1 MEDLMRPRA
10 LLAALALLLC
20 VGASPAAA
28 AKPRLLVIG
37 DSLAIGT
44 EAPLAGLLGDWNIR
58 TVARIGRPLDEGMRV
73 FRALSPPPVVTAF
86 SLFTN
91 DDPGNVTALV
101 RAVRE
106 SLDLEHGAA
115 CSIWA
120 TVVRPAVAGRSYS
133 PVNRRLKRL
142 ARRPAMLGRLV
153 IVPWAEKVRRH
164 GDWMGP
170 DRVHPTYDGY
180 QARARLYAGAVRRC
194 AATFAPDDR

>member
-1 MEDLMRPRA
+1 VRPRA
-10 LLAALALLLC
+10 LLCLLAFALLS
-20 VGASPAAA
+20 APAAA

-44 EAPLAGLLGDWNIR
+44 KAPLSALLPDWRIR

-73 FRALSPPPVVTAF
+73 FRALEPAPVVTAF

-101 RAVRE
+101 RAVRQ
-106 SLDLEHGAA
+106 SLDLQHGAA

-120 TVVRPAVAGRSYS
+120 TVVRPNVGGRSYS

-142 ARRPAMLGRLV
+142 ARRPEMLGRLV
-153 IVPWAEKVRRH
+153 IVPWAEKARRH
-164 GDWMGP
+164 PEWMAG
-170 DRVHPTYDGY
+170 DRVHGTATGY
-180 QARARLYAGAVRRC
+180 QARAELYADAVRRC
-194 AATFAPDDR
+194 AATFAPDD